1 MDGRFGA
8 FPEGIAIYAAL
19 GVLCPL
25 RWSVDPTDVMAS
37 YRTRMPTQN
46 PQMEVPSALVSVGE
60 PFWWGSEL
68 GPQEAFYLGAS
79 RPGTLRG
86 SPRGSGEGGGAAAR
100 APLERDHGGRWG
112 GAGKRKSLALPI
124 LRQ

>member
-1 MDGRFGA
+1 M
-8 FPEGIAIYAAL
+8 
-19 GVLCPL
+19 
-25 RWSVDPTDVMAS
+25 DPTDVMAS

-46 PQMEVPSALVSVGE
+46 PQMDVPSALVSVGE

-86 SPRGSGEGGGAAAR
+86 SPRGSGEGGGTAAR

-112 GAGKRKSLALPI
+112 ARGKEKKNLALPI

>member
-1 MDGRFGA
+1 M
-8 FPEGIAIYAAL
+8 
-19 GVLCPL
+19 
-25 RWSVDPTDVMAS
+25 DPTDVMAS

-86 SPRGSGEGGGAAAR
+86 SPRGSGEGGGTAAR
-100 APLERDHGGRWG
+100 APLERDHGGALG
-112 GAGKRKSLALPI
+112 GAGKRKNLALPV

>member
-1 MDGRFGA
+1 M
-8 FPEGIAIYAAL
+8 
-19 GVLCPL
+19 
-25 RWSVDPTDVMAS
+25 DPTDVMAS

-86 SPRGSGEGGGAAAR
+86 SPRGSGEGGGTAAR
-100 APLERDHGGRWG
+100 APLAARARREAMG
-112 GAGKRKSLALPI
+112 GAGGARGKEKT
-124 LRQ
+124 